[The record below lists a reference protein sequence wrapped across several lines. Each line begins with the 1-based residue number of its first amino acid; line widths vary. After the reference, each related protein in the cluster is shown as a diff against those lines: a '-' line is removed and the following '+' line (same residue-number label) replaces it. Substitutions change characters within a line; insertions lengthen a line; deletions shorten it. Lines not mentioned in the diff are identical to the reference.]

1 MAISSITKNL
11 RIFKDLY
18 VKKVTK
24 LTLPNRQRR
33 KQVSVL

>member
-24 LTLPNRQRR
+24 LTLPNRQRESSM
-33 KQVSVL
+33 QGP

>member
-24 LTLPNRQRR
+24 LTLPDLR
-33 KQVSVL
+33 